1 MKYIKTFLHFFLFNK
16 EIIFLKVKAISIKS
30 ELQIEK
36 KMYKE
41 LVSQQIKY
49 RYFLQLFPIF

>member
-16 EIIFLKVKAISIKS
+16 EIIFFKVKAISIKS